1 MSAAQVSTS
10 WWGGPGR
17 EENRLTIL
25 DLIRNETL
33 DVETAALLWLL
44 IDAKKSI
51 VVAAAP
57 QLAGKT
63 TLLTAL
69 LDLVPPRYEKVF
81 TRGLDEDFSWV
92 SRTNPVDTYVFVP
105 ELSDHTPGYL
115 WGDKLKRL
123 FRELERGYSM
133 GATMHADTPEQV
145 LATLEGPPMFIH
157 RELLANLHAVVT
169 LRLDSD
175 LVGVGR
181 RGEMTRRLK
190 QVSIQVPDR
199 SPPLVTLVSRDT
211 QTGALRHGDS
221 SDARAAL
228 SELLRRRTS
237 EVSSDL
243 AHRAETF
250 REWLDRGLLGA
261 AEFLELLAQYHESA

>member
-1 MSAAQVSTS
+1 MSATQVPSS

-17 EENRLTIL
+17 DENRLTIL
-25 DLIRNETL
+25 DLIRNDTL
-33 DVETAALLWLL
+33 DVDTAALLWLL

-69 LDLVPPRYEKVF
+69 IDLVPPRYEKVY
-81 TRGLDEDFSWV
+81 TRGRDEDFSWV
-92 SRTNPVDTYVFVP
+92 SRTNPVNTYVFVP
-105 ELSDHTPGYL
+105 ELSDHTPEYL

-123 FRELERGYSM
+123 FQELERGYSM
-133 GATMHADTPEQV
+133 GATIHADTPEQV
-145 LATLEGPPMFIH
+145 LAALEGPPMSIH
-157 RELLANLHAVVT
+157 RELLVNLHAVVT

-175 LVGVGR
+175 LGESK
-181 RGEMTRRLK
+181 EMTRRLR
-190 QVSIQVPDR
+190 QVSIQAPDR
-199 SPPLVTLVSRDT
+199 SPPLVTLASRDP
-211 QTGALRHGDS
+211 QTDALRQSDS

-228 SELLRRRTS
+228 SELLRRRPG
-237 EVSSDL
+237 EVGADL

-250 REWLDRGLLGA
+250 RQWLDRGLLGA
-261 AEFLELLAQYHESA
+261 AEFLELLALYHESA

>member
-1 MSAAQVSTS
+1 MTSTQIPSA
-10 WWGGPGR
+10 WWGGEGR

-25 DLIRNETL
+25 DLVRGDTL
-33 DVETAALLWLL
+33 DVDTAALLWLL

-51 VVAAAP
+51 VVAAP

-69 LDLVPPRYEKVF
+69 IDLVPPRYEKVY
-81 TRGLDEDFSWV
+81 TRGRDEEFSWV
-92 SRTNPVDTYVFVP
+92 SSTDPAATYVLVP

-123 FRELERGYSM
+123 FQELERGYSM

-145 LATLEGPPMFIH
+145 LATLEGPPLFIH
-157 RELLANLHAVVT
+157 RELLANLHVVVT
-169 LRLDSD
+169 LRLDGD
-175 LVGVGR
+175 PGEMGR

-190 QVSIQVPDR
+190 QVSIQPPDR
-199 SPPLVTLVSRDT
+199 SPPLVTLASRDP
-211 QTGALRHGDS
+211 QSAALRQSDS

-228 SELLRRRTS
+228 SELLRRRTG

-261 AEFLELLAQYHESA
+261 AEFVELLALYHEGA

>member
-1 MSAAQVSTS
+1 MSATQVPSA
-10 WWGGPGR
+10 WWGGEGR
-17 EENRLTIL
+17 DENRLTML

-33 DVETAALLWLL
+33 DVEAAALLWLL
-44 IDAKKSI
+44 VDAKKSI

-69 LDLVPPRYEKVF
+69 LDLVPPRYEKVY
-81 TRGLDEDFSWV
+81 TRGRDEDFSWV
-92 SRTNPVDTYVFVP
+92 SRTNPVNTYVFVP

-123 FRELERGYSM
+123 FQELERGSSM

-145 LATLEGPPMFIH
+145 LAVLEGPPVFIH

-175 LVGVGR
+175 L
-181 RGEMTRRLK
+181 GELTRRLR
-190 QVSIQVPDR
+190 QVSIQPPDR
-199 SPPLVTLVSRDT
+199 SPSLVTLASRDPRT
-211 QTGALRHGDS
+211 DALRHSDS
-221 SDARAAL
+221 SEARAAL
-228 SELLRRRTS
+228 SELLRRQTS

-243 AHRAETF
+243 AHRAETL
-250 REWLDRGLLGA
+250 RGWLDRGLLGT
-261 AEFLELLAQYHESA
+261 AEFRELLALYHESA

>member
-1 MSAAQVSTS
+1 MSATRVPYS

-17 EENRLTIL
+17 DENRLTIL
-25 DLIRNETL
+25 DLIRNDTL
-33 DVETAALLWLL
+33 DVDTAALLWLL

-51 VVAAAP
+51 VVAASP

-69 LDLVPPRYEKVF
+69 LDLVPPRYEKVY
-81 TRGLDEDFSWV
+81 TRGRDEDFSWL
-92 SRTNPVDTYVFVP
+92 SRTNPVNTYVFVP

-133 GATMHADTPEQV
+133 GATIHADTPEQV
-145 LATLEGPPMFIH
+145 LAALEGPPLFIH

-169 LRLDSD
+169 LRLDSA
-175 LVGVGR
+175 L
-181 RGEMTRRLK
+181 GEMTRRLM
-190 QVSIQVPDR
+190 QVSIQAPDR
-199 SPPLVTLVSRDT
+199 SPPLVTLASRDP
-211 QTGALRHGDS
+211 QTDALRHSDS

-228 SELLRRRTS
+228 SELLRRRTG

-250 REWLDRGLLGA
+250 RAWLDRGLLGA
-261 AEFLELLAQYHESA
+261 AEFLELLALYHEGA

>member
-1 MSAAQVSTS
+1 MSATQCPSS

-17 EENRLTIL
+17 DENRLTIL

-69 LDLVPPRYEKVF
+69 LDLVPPRYEKVY
-81 TRGLDEDFSWV
+81 TRGRDEDFSWV
-92 SRTNPVDTYVFVP
+92 SRTNPVNTYLLVP
-105 ELSDHTPGYL
+105 ELSDHTPAYL
-115 WGDKLKRL
+115 WGDGLKRL
-123 FRELERGYSM
+123 FGELERGFSLA
-133 GATMHADTPEQV
+133 ATMHADTPEQV

-169 LRLDSD
+169 LRLDSG
-175 LVGVGR
+175 LGK
-181 RGEMTRRLK
+181 MTRRLR
-190 QVSIQVPDR
+190 QVSIQAPDR
-199 SPPLVTLVSRDT
+199 SPPLVTLASRDP
-211 QTGALRHGDS
+211 QTDALRQSDS
-221 SDARAAL
+221 SEARAAL
-228 SELLRRRTS
+228 SELLRRRPG
-237 EVSSDL
+237 EVGADL
-243 AHRAETF
+243 AHRTETL

-261 AEFLELLAQYHESA
+261 AEFLELLALYHQRA

>member
-1 MSAAQVSTS
+1 MSASQVPLS

-17 EENRLTIL
+17 DENRLTIL
-25 DLIRNETL
+25 DLIRNDTL
-33 DVETAALLWLL
+33 DVDTAALLWLL
-44 IDAKKSI
+44 IEAKKSI

-69 LDLVPPRYEKVF
+69 IDLVPPRYEKVYA
-81 TRGLDEDFSWV
+81 RGRDEDFSWV
-92 SRTNPVDTYVFVP
+92 SRTNPVNTYVLVP

-123 FRELERGYSM
+123 FQELERGYSM
-133 GATMHADTPEQV
+133 GATIHADTPEQV
-145 LATLEGPPMFIH
+145 LATLEGPPIFIH
-157 RELLANLHAVVT
+157 RELLANLHVVVT
-169 LRLDSD
+169 LRLDGDRGEMS
-175 LVGVGR
+175 R
-181 RGEMTRRLK
+181 RGEMTRRLE
-190 QVSIQVPDR
+190 QVSIQPPDR
-199 SPPLVTLVSRDT
+199 SPPLVTLASRDPRT
-211 QTGALRHGDS
+211 DALRQSDS

-228 SELLRRRTS
+228 SELLRRRPG
-237 EVSSDL
+237 EVGADL

-261 AEFLELLAQYHESA
+261 AEFLELLALYNESA

>member
-1 MSAAQVSTS
+1 MSSTQAPSS

-17 EENRLTIL
+17 DENRLTIL
-25 DLIRNETL
+25 DLIRNDTL
-33 DVETAALLWLL
+33 DVDTAALLWLL

-51 VVAAAP
+51 VVAAVP

-81 TRGLDEDFSWV
+81 TRGRDEDFSWV
-92 SRTNPVDTYVFVP
+92 PRTTPVNTYVFVP
-105 ELSDHTPGYL
+105 ELSDHTPAYL
-115 WGDKLKRL
+115 WGDGLKRL
-123 FRELERGYSM
+123 FGELERGYSM
-133 GATMHADTPEQV
+133 GATIHADTPEQV
-145 LATLEGPPMFIH
+145 LATLEGPPIFIH

-169 LRLDSD
+169 LRLDITF
-175 LVGVGR
+175 
-181 RGEMTRRLK
+181 GEMTRRLK
-190 QVSIQVPDR
+190 QVAIQAPDR
-199 SPPLVTLVSRDT
+199 SPPLVTLASRDP
-211 QTGALRHGDS
+211 QTDALRHNDT

-228 SELLRRRTS
+228 SELLRKRPS
-237 EVSSDL
+237 EVGADL

-261 AEFLELLAQYHESA
+261 AEFLELLALHHRSA